1 MSVAVPDDRT
11 RARSLRRR
19 VLAIVDDAG
28 LPARRHGMGWAYLA
42 ILALCLIAGA
52 VSLRLP
58 TTPNYDPWVWLIWG
72 RELVH
77 GHLSTAGGPTL
88 KPLAMVFTTIVAP
101 FGSAAPNMWVAIA
114 RAGIAAATTLSFLL
128 TARLSLSAASALPRG
143 AAIAVAG
150 LAGIAAAG
158 GVLLLQSFIYVAAQ
172 GYSEG
177 LLLTVV
183 LLAVLRHLDGAVR
196 QTQALLFAASLDRPE
211 MWALFIVYGLW
222 LWRADPGAR
231 RLIGVLAALI
241 LPIWLLPDL
250 ISSGSLLR
258 GAEYASYP
266 RGAGTTACPFCSEV
280 ANYEWPLV
288 RLPFRIGVALA
299 LVPAMAAAPPSRSGR
314 ARPRSERRLDVCVG
328 VLFVAAL
335 VLFAEDAVLT
345 ELKFSG
351 NGRYLFPAACL
362 TIVVGM
368 VGWARGTGWAFALA
382 ARFAGRLAAWAAA
395 AVVAAAAVA
404 AIVPSAVD
412 AFAALP
418 ATWAGLRFQADVRH
432 DVAAAIARAGGAGR
446 LKSCGTV
453 QTNTQLAPVV
463 AWNLHETIGAAEA
476 TQGRVI
482 IQGKANANAR
492 RFPWIPWIPRS
503 LGWHVVATAGS
514 VKIAT
519 RCHR

>member
-11 RARSLRRR
+11 RARSIHRR
-19 VLAIVDDAG
+19 VLATIDRVG
-28 LPARRHGMGWAYLA
+28 VPARRHHNGWAYLA
-42 ILALCLIAGA
+42 ILALCLIGGA

-58 TTPNYDPWVWLIWG
+58 STPNYDPWVWLIWG
-72 RELVH
+72 REIVH
-77 GHLSTAGGPTL
+77 GQLSTSGGPTL

-101 FGSAAPNMWVAIA
+101 FHSAAPNMWVAIA
-114 RAGIAAATTLSFLL
+114 RAGVLAATTLAFVT
-128 TARLSLSAASALPRG
+128 TARLSLSAASAMPLP
-143 AAIAVAG
+143 AARAVAG
-150 LAGIAAAG
+150 LAGLVAAG
-158 GVLLLQSFIYVAAQ
+158 GVFLLQSFIYVAAQ

-177 LLLTVV
+177 LLLTIV

-211 MWALFIVYGLW
+211 MWPLFIFYGLW

-231 RLIGVLAALI
+231 RLIAWLAALI

-250 ISSGSLLR
+250 IGSGSLLR

-266 RGAGTTACPFCSEV
+266 RGAGTTSCPFCSEI

-299 LVPAMAAAPPSRSGR
+299 LAPALAAGLGGFRGARR
-314 ARPRSERRLDVCVG
+314 ASERRLDVCVC
-328 VLFVAAL
+328 VLLVAAL
-335 VLFAEDAVLT
+335 VLFIEDALLT

-368 VGWARGTGWAFALA
+368 VGWARASGWAFALG
-382 ARFAGRLAAWAAA
+382 ARVSGGIGAWAATA
-395 AVVAAAAVA
+395 AVVAGAVA

-412 AFAALP
+412 AFGTLP
-418 ATWAGLRFQADVRH
+418 ATWDGLRFQAQSRH
-432 DVAAAIARAGGAGR
+432 DVATAIRRAGGAAR
-446 LKSCGTV
+446 LNACGPV

-463 AWNLHETIGAAEA
+463 AWYLHETIGAAE
-476 TQGRVI
+476 TTHGRVI
-482 IQGKANANAR
+482 IQGQANASAG

-519 RCHR
+519 RCHP

>member
-1 MSVAVPDDRT
+1 MSVAVPDDT
-11 RARSLRRR
+11 SRARSIQRR
-19 VLAIVDDAG
+19 VLQTIDRAG
-28 LPARRHGMGWAYLA
+28 KPARRHGIGWAYLT
-42 ILALCLIAGA
+42 ILALCVIGGA

-72 RELVH
+72 REIVH
-77 GHLSTAGGPTL
+77 GQLSTSGGPTL

-114 RAGIAAATTLSFLL
+114 RAGVLAATTLTFLL
-128 TARLSLSAASALPRG
+128 TTRLSLSAASALPRP
-143 AAIAVAG
+143 AALTVAG
-150 LAGIAAAG
+150 LAGLVAAG
-158 GVLLLQSFIYVAAQ
+158 GVFLLQSFIYVAAQ

-177 LLLTVV
+177 LLLTIV

-211 MWALFIVYGLW
+211 MWALFVVYGLW

-231 RLIGVLAALI
+231 RLIALLAALI

-250 ISSGSLLR
+250 IGSGSLLR

-266 RGAGTTACPFCSEV
+266 RGAGTTSCPFCSEI

-288 RLPFRIGVALA
+288 RPPFRIGVALA
-299 LVPAMAAAPPSRSGR
+299 LVPALIATARSRSGR
-314 ARPRSERRLDVCVG
+314 SQRASERRLDLCVCVLLAAAI
-328 VLFVAAL
+328 VLFV
-335 VLFAEDAVLT
+335 EDALLT

-368 VGWARGTGWAFALA
+368 VGWASATGWAFALA
-382 ARFAGRLAAWAAA
+382 ARFAGRVAAWAGAGI
-395 AVVAAAAVA
+395 VAAAAVA

-412 AFAALP
+412 AFGVLP
-418 ATWAGLRFQADVRH
+418 STWPALRFQADVRH
-432 DVAAAIARAGGAGR
+432 DVATAIARAGGAAR
-446 LKSCGTV
+446 LKACGTV

-476 TQGRVI
+476 KRGRVI
-482 IQGKANANAR
+482 VQGKASAGAR
-492 RFPWIPWIPRS
+492 RFPWIPWIPRT
-503 LGWHVVATAGS
+503 LGWHVVSTAGS
-514 VKIAT
+514 VEIAT
-519 RCHR
+519 RCH